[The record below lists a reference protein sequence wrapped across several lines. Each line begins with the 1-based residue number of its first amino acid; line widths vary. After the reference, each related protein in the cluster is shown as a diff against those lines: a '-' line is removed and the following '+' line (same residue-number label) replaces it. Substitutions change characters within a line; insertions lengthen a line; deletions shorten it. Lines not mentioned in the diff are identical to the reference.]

1 MRGNGLAADTADTA
15 PVPVGVET
23 PGTEQ
28 PGPER
33 ALTPR
38 ALVLGSLI
46 GAGMCLS
53 NLYVGLKT
61 GLAFPVALIAC
72 IVGLGVLRAFARL
85 RASRAG
91 PGPGL
96 LETSVMQS
104 IASSAGYSTGG
115 TIVSAS
121 VAWLMLAG
129 HHPPGWALLLW
140 TLLVSALGVFF
151 AVPMQR
157 AFLRTEPL
165 AFPTG
170 LAAASAARTLH
181 SSDDTGRLG
190 ARALGLGALG
200 AGLVALARDGLG
212 LLPAAL
218 ALPGALLGVPLA
230 ELSFG
235 LELGLLPLGA
245 GTLLGPRIGV
255 SLLLGSLVC
264 FGGLVPWLHAQ
275 GVLTEPGYTADLGWS
290 MWPGTALVTSAS
302 FTHLILQPGVL
313 RRAFSSLLRTG
324 APPAEGLGADVREV
338 PRRWLLA
345 GLGVLV
351 PATAALGAYA
361 FDIPAHLGLLGMLL
375 SFALSVVACRVTG
388 ETDVT
393 PSGTLGQL
401 AQLAF
406 GALLPGNTLAN
417 AMAASLSGS
426 TAATSADLLT
436 DVKAGSLL
444 GASPRQTFLAQLWGC
459 VVGSAVIVPAFFV
472 LVPDTSVLSNGRF
485 PAPGGQFVAGVARVL
500 ATGLSALPPAARW
513 GALAGAVA
521 GAVLALLEQRA
532 PERLRP
538 FVPSSIALGIAFVLP
553 ASTALSL
560 CLGSLAAALLAR
572 ARPALAP
579 VITVPLAA
587 GLITGDSLVSLV
599 FTLVS
604 ALGGGG

>member
-1 MRGNGLAADTADTA
+1 MRSSGLAADT
-15 PVPVGVET
+15 VG
-23 PGTEQ
+23 PAAEQ
-28 PGPER
+28 QRTPGPESEAPPR

-46 GAGMCLS
+46 GAVMCLS

-72 IVGLGVLRAFARL
+72 IVGLGTLRGLARL
-85 RASRAG
+85 RASRSG
-91 PGPGL
+91 TGLGL
-96 LETSVMQS
+96 LETSAMQS

-129 HHPPGWALLLW
+129 HHPPGWALFLW

-151 AVPMQR
+151 AVPLQR

-170 LAAASAARTLH
+170 LAAAAA
-181 SSDDTGRLG
+181 
-190 ARALGLGALG
+190 ARALHADDASGRQGARVLGAATLG

-212 LLPAAL
+212 LLPATL
-218 ALPGALLGVPLA
+218 ALPGAVLGVPLA

-245 GTLLGPRIGV
+245 GALVGPRIGV
-255 SLLLGSLVC
+255 SLLLGALTC
-264 FGGLVPWLHAQ
+264 FGFLVPWLHAH
-275 GVLTEPGYTADLGWS
+275 GALAEPGFSGAIGWS

-302 FTHLILQPGVL
+302 FTHLLLQRGVL
-313 RRAFSSLLRTG
+313 RRSFGALLRPG
-324 APPAEGLGADVREV
+324 GPPPGEAPEHDAREV

-345 GLGVLV
+345 GLAALSLG
-351 PATAALGAYA
+351 TAALGALA
-361 FDIPAHLGLLGMLL
+361 FGIPAHLGLLGVLL
-375 SFALSVVACRVTG
+375 SFALAVVACRVTG

-393 PSGTLGQL
+393 PSGPLGQV

-406 GALLPGNTLAN
+406 GALLPGNPLAN
-417 AMAASLSGS
+417 AVAASLSGS
-426 TAATSADLLT
+426 TAASSADLLT

-459 VVGSAVIVPAFFV
+459 LVGSAIIVPAFLL
-472 LVPDTSVLSNGRF
+472 LVPDASALSEERF
-485 PAPGGQFVAGVARVL
+485 PAPGGLFVASVARVL
-500 ATGLSALPPAARW
+500 ASGLGALPEAARW

-521 GAVLALLEQRA
+521 GGVLALLEQRA
-532 PERLRP
+532 PEPLRR
-538 FVPSSIALGIAFVLP
+538 FVPSSVALGLAFALP
-553 ASTALSL
+553 ASLSLSL

-572 ARPALAP
+572 VRPSFALVA
-579 VITVPLAA
+579 TVPLAA
-587 GLITGDSLVSLV
+587 GLIAGDSLVGLAV
-599 FTLVS
+599 TLFS